1 VVRLVNS
8 YSEQKL
14 WQEVNILLLY
24 WFDVTKQTLGP
35 DARQT
40 VQAIESAMG
49 DASGM
54 KRIGQPI
61 EVGRVAA
68 FLASD
73 EASYMTGNAVEV
85 TGGLISAGIN

>member
-1 VVRLVNS
+1 MNDL
-8 YSEQKL
+8 QIAKL
-14 WQEVNILLLY
+14 ADEY
-24 WFDVTKQTLGP
+24 GATKEE
-35 DARQT
+35 
-40 VQAIESAMG
+40 IESAMG

-73 EASYMTGNAVEV
+73 EASYMNGNAVEV
-85 TGGLISAGIN
+85 TGGLISGGIN